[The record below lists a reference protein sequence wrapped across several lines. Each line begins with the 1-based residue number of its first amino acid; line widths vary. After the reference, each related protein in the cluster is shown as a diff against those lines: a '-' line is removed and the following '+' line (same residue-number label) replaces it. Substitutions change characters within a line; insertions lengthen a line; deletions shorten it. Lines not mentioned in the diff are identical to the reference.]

1 MLLVLL
7 IRILL
12 FAAIALTIRYVFT
25 KAIPQKHIAWR
36 VGILLVAILT
46 VSFTLPDDVTIQSL
60 WELFSF
66 PLTPLGASLILIG
79 LSLGN
84 SVSNLRPQPA
94 ALALAILLFS
104 STPLSARLLVSQ
116 LEDIPGNRDLATA
129 VAIVV

>member
-25 KAIPQKHIAWR
+25 KAIPQKHIAWL